1 MRASYTASPTS
12 KGALPALAC
21 TWARISH
28 RPGWADRML
37 LGILSPADFT
47 FGDLIGMDGRTDGRT
62 EMMMMM
68 MMITIIR
75 ALVAELHHCITTF
88 RLSGDG

>member
-47 FGDLIGMDGRTDGRT
+47 FGDLIGMDGRT

-68 MMITIIR
+68 MIIIIR